1 MTYLKSSVD
10 ELFSVAVP
18 GELATL
24 TSKETADYAVKA
36 GIKASQVDSVE
47 DALNK
52 IMILSKPSR
61 VVICGSL
68 YLAGFVLRSHT

>member
-1 MTYLKSSVD
+1 MP
-10 ELFSVAVP
+10 F
-18 GELATL
+18 
-24 TSKETADYAVKA
+24 KA

-47 DALNK
+47 DALDK